1 MEISSVDLQEKIK
14 EGKKIIVEF
23 WGTWCGPCRMM
34 KPIFEKVAKDNT
46 TEVEMYTMDVDLNR
60 DIAMSLGIKSIPT
73 TKIFN
78 QGVLIETVVGVLNE
92 DQIKGKVKEL
102 ING

>member
-23 WGTWCGPCRMM
+23 WAPWCGPCRMM
-34 KPIFEKVAKDNT
+34 KPVFEKVAKDNT

-60 DIAMSLGIKSIPT
+60 DIAMSLGIRSIPT
-73 TKIFN
+73 VKFFSEGQI
-78 QGVLIETVVGVLNE
+78 LETVVGVLNE

>member
-23 WGTWCGPCRMM
+23 WAPWCGPCRIM
-34 KPIFEKVAKDNT
+34 KPVFEKVAKDNT

-60 DIAMSLGIKSIPT
+60 DIAMSLGIRSIPT
-73 TKIFN
+73 VKVFSEGQI
-78 QGVLIETVVGVLNE
+78 LETVVGVLNE